1 MKKALNLALDLG
13 CENEIIDMINKFINC
28 KKNIIKDANNDE
40 NNEENLQI
48 LDPIVQKRRG
58 RPPNKRI
65 KSASETN
72 SRHVS
77 TKNSAINPSDPNLY
91 VREVQQHPQQASSSR
106 TPFNV
111 LDTNTSSDFN
121 TQRQERSENTSN
133 WKTYIC
139 KVCGEPGHNARTY
152 MFCDSYFNDT
162 PPSDW
167 SYLSFLETLK
177 PVFMSTDQDVSLSEN
192 SALRKRYRNVL
203 KRIVSEKRDNEQVK
217 VATSLL
223 QKDETHGIKEF
234 WENINLDKKVAR
246 ERGDTCDM
254 IYVMPQTDLA
264 RRM

>member
-48 LDPIVQKRRG
+48 LDPI
-58 RPPNKRI
+58 
-65 KSASETN
+65 SASETN

-139 KVCGEPGHNARTY
+139 KVCGEPGHNART
-152 MFCDSYFNDT
+152 CN
-162 PPSDW
+162 
-167 SYLSFLETLK
+167 K
-177 PVFMSTDQDVSLSEN
+177 QN
-192 SALRKRYRNVL
+192 
-203 KRIVSEKRDNEQVK
+203 Q
-217 VATSLL
+217 
-223 QKDETHGIKEF
+223 
-234 WENINLDKKVAR
+234 
-246 ERGDTCDM
+246 
-254 IYVMPQTDLA
+254 
-264 RRM
+264 